1 MSNTVGASCVFVCFI
16 DGVRPEIIG
25 CSDGSIQYQVRA
37 SNQVCHVCVPYG
49 SALSLWVWSGY
60 ISTTNLAACVSVQ
73 NLTNFCPY
81 ALISTPNVPKILF
94 A

>member
-1 MSNTVGASCVFVCFI
+1 MCFI

-49 SALSLWVWSGY
+49 SALSLLVWSGY
-60 ISTTNLAACVSVQ
+60 DLLCS
-73 NLTNFCPY
+73 
-81 ALISTPNVPKILF
+81 ILSSDVIYH
-94 A
+94 